1 MLCSILVS
9 QLIRRLPKQLLH
21 LLARI
26 IPISVIVT
34 ASAGVHP
41 VILHQLLA
49 LQIIL
54 VPGKSC
60 IRPAEKLIQAG
71 QPACGKLFEIAVAS
85 SCLRFLSP
93 AFLPLC
99 KRCPHIMIKIF
110 PENIFYFISAQ
121 LPVVIVLHDLISF
134 SEHLIPEKRYLRTA
148 LRFQH
153 IPYFLVVV
161 RIRRYLI
168 RIHGNFHTILP
179 VIYLLLPFAVLVR
192 VCSKENIP
200 LLLFCSPGT
209 SDVY

>member
-26 IPISVIVT
+26 IPVSVIVT

-41 VILHQLLA
+41 VILHQLPA

-71 QPACGKLFEIAVAS
+71 QTACGKLFEIAAS
-85 SCLRFLSP
+85 CPRFLGP
-93 AFLPLC
+93 AFLPVC

-110 PENIFYFISAQ
+110 PENILHFITAQ
-121 LPVVIVLHDLISF
+121 LPAVVVLHDLISLF
-134 SEHLIPEKRYLRTA
+134 EHLIPEKRYLRTT

-153 IPYFLVVV
+153 IPYFLVVIRV
-161 RIRRYLI
+161 RRYLI
-168 RIHGNFHTILP
+168 RIHGNFHTVLP
-179 VIYLLLPFAVLVR
+179 VIYLLLPFAVLIR
-192 VCSKENIP
+192 VCPKKNVP
-200 LLLFCSPGT
+200 LLPLCTPGAP
-209 SDVY
+209 DIC

>member
-26 IPISVIVT
+26 IPVSVIVT

-71 QPACGKLFEIAVAS
+71 QPACGKLFEIAAS
-85 SCLRFLSP
+85 CPRFLGP

-99 KRCPHIMIKIF
+99 SCRIATIICYVVYYIWSIDTYTDFIKHL
-110 PENIFYFISAQ
+110 Y
-121 LPVVIVLHDLISF
+121 PV
-134 SEHLIPEKRYLRTA
+134 
-148 LRFQH
+148 
-153 IPYFLVVV
+153 
-161 RIRRYLI
+161 
-168 RIHGNFHTILP
+168 
-179 VIYLLLPFAVLVR
+179 
-192 VCSKENIP
+192 
-200 LLLFCSPGT
+200 
-209 SDVY
+209 